1 MFHKLI
7 FEQFLSVLNL
17 SVYWTRNPLKLL
29 CTYIDALAPEIT
41 VLRIQVDQKKFKSK
55 NYWLMMLL
63 SRLTNLKA
71 VLFHADAIQ
80 TSVESD
86 FFKFMKKGLAYN
98 AKNGG
103 CLGKILFKNLLGPN
117 LSRDFL

>member
-1 MFHKLI
+1 
-7 FEQFLSVLNL
+7 
-17 SVYWTRNPLKLL
+17 
-29 CTYIDALAPEIT
+29 
-41 VLRIQVDQKKFKSK
+41 
-55 NYWLMMLL
+55 MLL

-103 CLGKILFKNLLGPN
+103 CLEKILFKNLLGPN